1 MSVVQLTRIVAFASG
16 AVLLCACPPRRSVDQ
31 QLPAG
36 SPWVNPAR
44 PALPSGVDTND
55 ATAYFAFGTS
65 SIYAHPDTAAAAFY
79 WATQL
84 DPWRADAYYARAI
97 ALMRTLM
104 EPRGALKIWVPKR
117 RLRESE
123 IQVVDSLQRA
133 AYDLNPFIQRR
144 FDYLLG
150 PPIVPLICD
159 RILDVK
165 SAGFCFLYKGNLVMA
180 VRRLG
185 EALKKKPKDIDLH
198 YIRAQLFFRL
208 FQFDS
213 AASELG
219 ILADT
224 LERRQTKKAMMY
236 VSRATIFYAQGMAYT
251 EHGDTARAR
260 EAYERALV
268 EDLAFHMASVR
279 LAGHALATNDTAAA
293 LNHLAHAINVRP
305 AEAPLRLYYG
315 VLLSQ
320 QKRRREAADQFMR
333 AIEINPYYAP
343 PYLHLGRLL
352 ERSDPENAMISY
364 ETYLSRAVQSDST
377 REWVAQR
384 VQQLGRSP

>member
-1 MSVVQLTRIVAFASG
+1 MQLTGIVAIAFG
-16 AVLLCACPPRRSVDQ
+16 AVLLCACARPRPVDQ
-31 QLPAG
+31 PLPAG
-36 SPWVNPAR
+36 SPWVQPAR
-44 PALPSGVDTND
+44 PALPSGADTND
-55 ATAYFAFGTS
+55 ATAYSMLGTS
-65 SIYAHPDTAAAAFY
+65 TIVAHPDTAAAAFY
-79 WATQL
+79 WAIQL

-97 ALMRTLM
+97 ALVRTLM
-104 EPRGALKIWVPKR
+104 EPRGGFNIWVPKR

-123 IQVVDSLQRA
+123 LQVVDSLHRA
-133 AYDLNPFIQRR
+133 AYDLNPFIDRR
-144 FDYLLG
+144 LDHLLG

-165 SAGFCFLYKGNLVMA
+165 SAGMCFLYKGNRTMA

-208 FQFDS
+208 LQFDS
-213 AASELG
+213 AASQLG
-219 ILADT
+219 ILADS
-224 LERRQTKKAMMY
+224 LEKRQIKKAMVY
-236 VSRATIFYAQGMAYT
+236 VSRAAIFYAQGMAYT
-251 EHGDTARAR
+251 EHGDTAKAR

-268 EDLAFHMASVR
+268 ENLAFHMASVR
-279 LAGHALATNDTAAA
+279 LAGHALATSDTSAA
-293 LNHLAHAINVRP
+293 LNHLAHAITVRP
-305 AEAPLRLYYG
+305 ADAPLRLYYG

-320 QKRRREAADQFMR
+320 RKQRREAADQFMR

-352 ERSDPENAMISY
+352 ERSDPENAMTSY

-377 REWVAQR
+377 REWVARR
-384 VQQLGRSP
+384 VQQLGRSPTP